1 MGFLKVLK
9 QPVPNIENIWKY
21 ALKWTGYLISIFIV
35 SFDLCEHV
43 LATSLEKRKTN
54 FPRLYSWS
62 SLCCNYGISNI
73 LLHHQTFFPRNP
85 EISMRWFLLKSML
98 KQMWA
103 QGWQSKRKQMGS
115 ILSRYQPSVMCNARK
130 ALKSTFDFTE
140 IVKELK
146 WKPGTVC
153 HCVRYISQLSLEQH
167 IQIFQS
173 ELICS
178 LASNCHENNEVED
191 FLAQSFLLGC
201 LSDFRNLPRI

>member
-35 SFDLCEHV
+35 SFDLC
-43 LATSLEKRKTN
+43 
-54 FPRLYSWS
+54 
-62 SLCCNYGISNI
+62 
-73 LLHHQTFFPRNP
+73 

-115 ILSRYQPSVMCNARK
+115 ILSRYQPSVMCNVRK

-140 IVKELK
+140 IVNELK

-153 HCVRYISQLSLEQH
+153 HCVRYFSQLSLEQH